1 MIVFLD
7 SSILIAAVA
16 EIEPH
21 HKACA
26 GLLLGTD
33 SLCIRSHALA
43 ESFATL
49 TGGRLGL
56 RVTATEAVQLLT
68 VNILPRVKVVDLT
81 ASSALRSLAAA
92 ESRGIRGGAV
102 HDYLHLVA
110 ARKAR
115 ARKLY
120 TLNTRHFFAFH
131 RHGDPEIAA
140 P

>member
-7 SSILIAAVA
+7 SSIIVAAVA

-21 HKACA
+21 HEACA
-26 GLLLGTD
+26 ALLLGTD
-33 SLCIRSHALA
+33 SLRIRSHALA
-43 ESFATL
+43 ESFSTL

-56 RVTATEAVQLLT
+56 RLTATEAVQLLT
-68 VNILPRVKVVDLT
+68 VNILPRVKVVDL
-81 ASSALRSLAAA
+81 SAAAVLRSLTTS

-102 HDYLHLVA
+102 HDFLHLA
-110 ARKAR
+110 SARKAR

-120 TLNTRHFFAFH
+120 TLNTRHFLAFH
-131 RHGDPEIAA
+131 RPGDPEIAI

>member
-7 SSILIAAVA
+7 SPVLVAALA

-21 HKACA
+21 HQACA
-26 GLLLGTD
+26 ALLLGTH
-33 SLCIRSHALA
+33 SLRIRSHALA
-43 ESFATL
+43 EAFSTL

-56 RVTATEAVQLLT
+56 RLTATEAVQLLT
-68 VNILPRVKVVDLT
+68 VNILPRVKVVDLP
-81 ASSALRSLAAA
+81 AAAVLRGLATA

-102 HDYLHLVA
+102 HDFLHLLA

-115 ARKLY
+115 ARKFY
-120 TLNTRHFFAFH
+120 TLNTRHFLAFH
-131 RHGDPEIAA
+131 RPGDPEIAI

>member
-7 SSILIAAVA
+7 SSVIVAAVA
-16 EIEPH
+16 EIEPYH
-21 HKACA
+21 EASA
-26 GLLLGTD
+26 ALLLGKD
-33 SLCIRSHALA
+33 SLHIRSHALA
-43 ESFATL
+43 EAFSTL

-56 RVTATEAVQLLT
+56 RLSAPDALQLLT
-68 VNILPRVKVVDLT
+68 VNIRPRVKVVDLSAT
-81 ASSALRSLAAA
+81 AILRSLASA

-102 HDYLHLVA
+102 HDFLHLTA

-120 TLNTRHFFAFH
+120 TLNTRHFLAFH
-131 RHGDPEIAA
+131 RPGDPEIAV